1 MTELLERAIAQ
12 VSALPDTKQDRLASW
27 LMEELSLEQEAEEPE
42 ESLADLMGLARLQ
55 IAAGE
60 TYPLE
65 SIL

>member
-1 MTELLERAIAQ
+1 MTELLEKAIAQ

-27 LMEELSLEQEAEEPE
+27 LMEELSLESEAGEPE
-42 ESLADLMGLARLQ
+42 ESLADLIARAQ
-55 IAAGE
+55 AEIAAGE